1 MICIVYYYYKMLV
14 FTILL
19 QSKSALK
26 ACCHFRLVY
35 CYHQNVT
42 FILRVF

>member
-19 QSKSALK
+19 QSLSALK
-26 ACCHFRLVY
+26 ARYHLRLVY
-35 CYHQNVT
+35 GYRQNVT